1 MTGAEIGAITL
12 GSVDGAVKTGD
23 AISNWIWGKSDREYQ
38 RQINEQAQKNYEEAM
53 NYQKQ
58 IDQQAQA
65 NFEAQMA
72 FQQNQSDIQQQQFQ
86 ANRIGNL
93 TKEYKEAGLNPF
105 LAAGMG
111 ASTASVIGVGGSAN
125 FKGAPSG
132 ANTHLTSQIKAGSG
146 GIGGDEIARILQQG
160 ELNEANINLINA
172 EAELAKTQAEDIKET
187 RTGRVEELE
196 KKIDKIAQDIAE
208 SKAREKNTNVVTEK
222 VELEN
227 QMLSNKLVESN
238 YRADCFR
245 LLEDT
250 QGKKLSKLQKRQIM
264 SQLNAQTVENR
275 FKTAMTVEQYV
286 KSVCEVVQTATGVAL
301 DSKSIADF
309 YSNASKIGFM
319 AQ

>member
-1 MTGAEIGAITL
+1 MSDALGLIGDVLNWGNDLAFGIADRVHAKNREAIE
-12 GSVDGAVKTGD
+12 D
-23 AISNWIWGKSDREYQ
+23 Q
-38 RQINEQAQKNYEEAM
+38 RYNDQFE
-53 NYQKQ
+53 YQKQ
-58 IDQQAQA
+58 MDAQAQQNFNTQMEFQKGQA
-65 NFEAQMA
+65 EFQNEMATKNFE
-72 FQQNQSDIQQQQFQ
+72 QQVKQFE

-93 TKEYKEAGLNPF
+93 TEEYKEAGLNPF

-111 ASTASVIGVGGSAN
+111 QSTASVVGGGGMSNSVGSASRGN
-125 FKGAPSG
+125 LPSKE
-132 ANTHLTSQIKAGSG
+132 AHNLTPQTSPQFYLENMRAT
-146 GIGGDEIARILQQG
+146 A
-160 ELNEANINLINA
+160 EANKLNA

-187 RTGRVEELE
+187 RGGRIEELE

-250 QGKKLSKLQKRQIM
+250 KGKKLSKLQKRQIM
-264 SQLNAQTVENR
+264 SQLNEQTVENR
-275 FKTAMTVEQYV
+275 FKTSMTVEQYV

-301 DSKSIADF
+301 DSKSIADL